1 MEETNQVVEN
11 PTISTIEIPNINEQA
26 TLPTD
31 DNQSISQGVNN
42 IQEEN
47 MVSEEIPTDNTEES
61 IAQPMP
67 QLPDLPSDDASSIPV
82 IPVAEPSIDDNDSFN
97 NTDLTSPSQE
107 PSIPSIDI
115 ESEENEP
122 A

>member
-1 MEETNQVVEN
+1 MFLHNFKYTLKCLFGKKALVFW
-11 PTISTIEIPNINEQA
+11 TIIFPLALATFFNMAFGDIEK
-26 TLPTD
+26 D
-31 DNQSISQGVNN
+31 DKLNVF
-42 IQEEN
+42 
-47 MVSEEIPTDNTEES
+47 S
-61 IAQPMP
+61 IA
-67 QLPDLPSDDASSIPV
+67 IV
-82 IPVAEPSIDDNDSFN
+82 DNDSFN

>member
-1 MEETNQVVEN
+1 
-11 PTISTIEIPNINEQA
+11 
-26 TLPTD
+26 
-31 DNQSISQGVNN
+31 
-42 IQEEN
+42 

>member
-1 MEETNQVVEN
+1 MRSNGLNNNHLEF
-11 PTISTIEIPNINEQA
+11 IQA
-26 TLPTD
+26 CANLRAR
-31 DNQSISQGVNN
+31 NYN

-47 MVSEEIPTDNTEES
+47 IVSEEISADNTEES

>member
-1 MEETNQVVEN
+1 MEFSGEANSELNTKSLENVNQG
-11 PTISTIEIPNINEQA
+11 IR
-26 TLPTD
+26 LL
-31 DNQSISQGVNN
+31 N

-47 MVSEEIPTDNTEES
+47 VVSEEIPTDNTEES